1 MKKIIL
7 ILLLGATLI
16 ANANSYIVAGKSKS
30 VDTVKVE
37 KQKIVDILSANNIS
51 MNKNIKIDIKGS
63 DELYFLSIG
72 PFDRD
77 GILAYTYIAIK
88 SKYPDSFIMD
98 SANITE
104 VAQNS
109 SNIGH
114 NSYESILPNVS
125 ASSDDTTLWIAVFG
139 LALIGIFFMFISS
152 DQLRRLKNSQEK
164 LANKHRSLELKQNE
178 VLASMGENIHTI
190 AKETI
195 NSTSLLAKKVK
206 STPLE
211 GEVEKVIDNENE
223 LLDIAGDLIKFLRLK
238 SNKVVVQNAV
248 FDFNNVLNELIGSIE
263 KVSKSKDVELVFD
276 VGRNVPSY
284 MNADSSHLLKI
295 LTSLAEYAISNSKS
309 DLVLLKIDIISSI
322 SDGQRLK
329 IEISTKMHIADKE
342 HMFDAY
348 YDDEIKRYVG
358 LGLFVSKQLVG
369 LMDGDIRVV
378 SLDRDNECITVLL
391 PIKESNREK
400 KIDKTFMKKMY
411 NKELLIIDSSDASAL
426 VVEKLFST
434 LKVNTTIKDI
444 KDLDA
449 RSINYSKFD
458 IVALNEKLFTH
469 EVISDLERT
478 KKRKELDVLS
488 LSSIYNDNEYGEIKV
503 VDLTLHKPLTP
514 NNLYEVL
521 ESHYSDEEQDKK
533 AQRNSIK
540 HGGPALLVHRDAFAN
555 TDDVHLEKFSDFANY
570 KLLLVEDNFINQK
583 LMLGLLARSNMDISV
598 ANNGQEA
605 VNYLEAKEGK
615 VDFILMDIN
624 MPVLDGFNAT
634 VKIRSDK
641 RFDHIPIV
649 ALTALVAEHEVDK
662 MFDLGMNG
670 FLAKPIK
677 LEKLYSAMSTFLPK
691 GNIRTRVDQAPYQTE
706 NIHLDGLDI
715 EVGMNN
721 TEGNA
726 IFYKEILHE
735 FIDVYGHSDK
745 VFEKLVR
752 EERYGQIKML
762 CIDMKGL
769 TGTIGAKHMLKV
781 INKVH
786 QNLIYNKPELLH
798 THINGYKEELDKLRK
813 SIDAYLIY

>member
-1 MKKIIL
+1 MRKLIF
-7 ILLLGATLI
+7 ILLLGATFI
-16 ANANSYIVAGKSKS
+16 VNASSYIVAAQS
-30 VDTVKVE
+30 DNTDIAMMD
-37 KQKIVDILSANNIS
+37 KQKIRDILKDSKIS
-51 MNKNIKIDIKGS
+51 ISESISIDIKGS
-63 DELYFLSIG
+63 DGLYFLSIG

-77 GILAYTYIAIK
+77 GILASIYMDIR
-88 SKYPDSFIMD
+88 SKYPNSFIMD
-98 SANITE
+98 GSNRAKIAPLDSEISKSNDSSTSLPSIS
-104 VAQNS
+104 VS
-109 SNIGH
+109 SN
-114 NSYESILPNVS
+114 
-125 ASSDDTTLWIAVFG
+125 DTTLWIAVFG

-152 DQLRRLKNSQEK
+152 DQLKRLKNSQEK
-164 LANKHRSLELKQNE
+164 LADKHRRLELKQHE

-195 NSTSLLAKKVK
+195 NSTSLLAEKVK

-211 GEVEKVIDNENE
+211 RVVEKVIDNENE

-263 KVSKSKDVELVFD
+263 KVSRSKDVELVFD
-276 VGRNVPSY
+276 IGKSVPNY
-284 MNADSSHLLKI
+284 MNTDSSHLLKI
-295 LTSLAEYAISNSKS
+295 LTSLVEYAISHSTS
-309 DLVLLKIDIISSI
+309 GVVLLKIDMLSSI
-322 SDGQRLK
+322 SDGHKLK
-329 IEISTKMHIADKE
+329 LDISTMMHIEDKE

-369 LMDGDIRVV
+369 LMDGDIKIV
-378 SLDRDNECITVLL
+378 SLDEHSECITVVL
-391 PIKESNREK
+391 PVKESNKEK
-400 KIDKTFMKKMY
+400 KIDKTFQKKIY
-411 NKELLIIDSSDASAL
+411 NKELLIIDSSSTSAL
-426 VVEKLFST
+426 AVEKLFVR
-434 LKVNTTIKDI
+434 LKVNTTIKSEQE
-444 KDLDA
+444 LDNK
-449 RSINYSKFD
+449 SINYAKFD
-458 IVALNEKLFTH
+458 IIALNEKLFTH
-469 EVISDLERT
+469 HVISDLERV
-478 KKRKELDVLS
+478 KKHRSVEVIS
-488 LSSIYNDNEYGEIKV
+488 ISSIFNDNEYGELKV
-503 VDLTLHKPLTP
+503 VDLTLQKPLTP

-521 ESHYSDEEQDKK
+521 ASHYSVEKQKQKTKNLTEKY
-533 AQRNSIK
+533 
-540 HGGPALLVHRDAFAN
+540 GPALMVHRDIFED
-555 TDDVHLEKFSDFANY
+555 TDNIHLERFSDFANY

-583 LMLGLLARSNMDISV
+583 LMLGLLARSNMNISV

-605 VNYLEAKEGK
+605 VNYLEEKEGK

-677 LEKLYSAMSTFLPK
+677 IEKLYSAMVTFLPK
-691 GNIRTRVDQAPYQTE
+691 GNMRKRVDQAPYQTE
-706 NIHLDGLDI
+706 DIHLDGLDI

-735 FIDVYGHSDK
+735 FMDVYGHSDK

-769 TGTIGAKHMLKV
+769 TGTIGAKQMLKV
-781 INKVH
+781 INRVH

-798 THINGYKEELDKLRK
+798 THINDYKSELDKLRK
-813 SIDAYLIY
+813 SIEAYLIY

>member
-1 MKKIIL
+1 MKKIIF
-7 ILLLGATLI
+7 ILLLGATFI
-16 ANANSYIVAGKSKS
+16 VNASSYIVATQSNTTDIAKI
-30 VDTVKVE
+30 D
-37 KQKIVDILSANNIS
+37 KQKIRDILVSSNIAIG
-51 MNKNIKIDIKGS
+51 KNIHIDIKENSG
-63 DELYFLSIG
+63 LYFLYVG
-72 PFDRD
+72 PFNRD
-77 GILAYTYIAIK
+77 GILASTYMDIK
-88 SKYPDSFIMD
+88 VQYPNSFIMD
-98 SANITE
+98 RINTKLVNQNNIISKTD
-104 VAQNS
+104 S
-109 SNIGH
+109 SLLENI
-114 NSYESILPNVS
+114 ST
-125 ASSDDTTLWIAVFG
+125 SSDDTTLWIAVFG

-152 DQLRRLKNSQEK
+152 DQLRRLKETQEK
-164 LANKHRSLELKQNE
+164 LSDKYRKLELKHNE
-178 VLASMGENIHTI
+178 VLASMGENIHSI

-238 SNKVVVQNAV
+238 SNKVVVENAV
-248 FDFNNVLNELIGSIE
+248 FNFNNVLNELIGSVE
-263 KVSKSKDVELVFD
+263 KIARNRDVELVFD
-276 VGRNVPSY
+276 VAKNVPSY

-295 LTSLAEYAISNSKS
+295 LTSLVEYAMSLSKNKI
-309 DLVLLKIDIISSI
+309 VLLKIDILSSM

-329 IEISTKMHIADKE
+329 LDISTMMHIEDKE

-358 LGLFVSKQLVG
+358 LGLFVSKQLVA
-369 LMDGDIRVV
+369 LMDGDIKII
-378 SLDRDNECITVLL
+378 SLDENSECITVLL

-400 KIDKTFMKKMY
+400 KFDKTFQKHMY
-411 NKELLIIDSSDASAL
+411 NKELLIIDNPEISVLAI
-426 VVEKLFST
+426 EKLFIG
-434 LKVNTTIKDI
+434 LKTNITIKDE
-444 KDLDA
+444 KDLDNK
-449 RSINYSKFD
+449 SIHYSKFD
-458 IVALNEKLFTH
+458 IVVLNEKLFTH
-469 EVISDLERT
+469 DVISDLERA
-478 KKRKELDVLS
+478 KKQKEIEVLS
-488 LSSIYNDNEYGEIKV
+488 LNSIFDDNKYGELKV
-503 VDLTLHKPLTP
+503 VDLTLQKPLTP

-521 ESHYSDEEQDKK
+521 ESYYSEEEQDKK
-533 AQRNSIK
+533 AQKDSIK
-540 HGGPALLVHRDAFAN
+540 YGAPALLVHRDAFENADN
-555 TDDVHLEKFSDFANY
+555 IHLERFSDFANY

-583 LMLGLLARSNMDISV
+583 LMLGLLAKSNMDISV

-605 VNYLEAKEGK
+605 VNYLEEQEGK
-615 VDFILMDIN
+615 IDFILMDIN

-677 LEKLYSAMSTFLPK
+677 IEKLYSAMVTFLPK
-691 GNIRTRVDQAPYQTE
+691 GNIRKRVVQAPYQTE
-706 NIHLDGLDI
+706 DIHLDGLNI

-721 TEGNA
+721 TEGNT

-735 FIDVYGHSDK
+735 FMDVYGHSDK
-745 VFEKLVR
+745 VFEKLVK

-769 TGTIGAKHMLKV
+769 TGTIGAKQMLKV
-781 INKVH
+781 INRVH

-798 THINGYKEELDKLRK
+798 THIDDYKRELDKLRK
-813 SIDAYLIY
+813 SIEAYLIY